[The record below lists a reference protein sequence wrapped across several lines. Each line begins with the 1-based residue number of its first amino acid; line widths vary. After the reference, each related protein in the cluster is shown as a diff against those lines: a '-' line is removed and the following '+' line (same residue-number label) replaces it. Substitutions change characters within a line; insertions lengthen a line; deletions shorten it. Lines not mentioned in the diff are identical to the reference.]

1 MSEEFAGRGIQ
12 VVRVSANERRE
23 RVADFVEDTSI
34 TFPVLLDMDK
44 TISEQYG
51 IKYLPTTVIIGPDG
65 LVRSV
70 AGLLPEEDLRLQLE
84 TIMKRDNK

>member
-1 MSEEFAGRGIQ
+1 

>member
-1 MSEEFAGRGIQ
+1 M
-12 VVRVSANERRE
+12 VRVSANERRE

>member
-1 MSEEFAGRGIQ
+1 M
-12 VVRVSANERRE
+12 VRVSANERRE
-23 RVADFVEDTSI
+23 RVADFVKDTAI